1 MVYRYPLK
9 LFVIIIGLIVWN
21 GFTTALAQAPDITY
35 QTPQNYI
42 VNTPVVP
49 LIPDNRGGTVPAI
62 PGSVITFAG
71 NGTTAATDG
80 TGIAASFSAPQ
91 LLRFDPA
98 SGNFYVVD
106 APNLIRKITPAGVVT
121 TFTTNF
127 GKIQGLA
134 IDASGNLFIADVDN
148 NVIWKMTP
156 AGTATKY
163 AGGTP
168 GFANGLLSN
177 AQFDGIFGLAFDSK
191 GNLFVSDY
199 NNRVIRKIDP
209 AGNVTTFAGT
219 QGISAALDG
228 TGTGAQFV
236 APNALTIDKDDNLWV
251 ADDNTVIRKITTQGD
266 VSTIAGGG
274 TNLGTAQGKSAKF
287 DGIFDLTTD
296 KAGNIYVIDNYYALV
311 KKITPAGLVTV
322 IAGALPPGYNDGPL
336 LSSNFSGP
344 FGITFDASGK
354 LFIADDNNRRIR
366 EVSLSGY
373 IIDKQLPAGLIFD
386 NKTGAISGT
395 PSVASPS
402 TDYTVT
408 AFNADGSSSFT
419 VNITVKNAVLP
430 VSAPNISYQTPQ
442 NYIVA
447 KTITPLSPANTGGAI
462 PADAYGVSTFAGS
475 TGSSGTFSA
484 PYGLRSDGSGSLY
497 VSDASQRIMKVTPD
511 GILTV
516 IAGSKDVAGNKNG
529 QGSAALFN
537 NPGQIATDLQG
548 NIYVADINNNEIRKI
563 TPAGQVTTYAGT
575 GAAGSKNGS
584 AATAT
589 FFHPTG
595 VAVDA
600 GGNVYVADH
609 DNSIIRKIAAEGTV
623 SAFAGLAGTPGA
635 ANGNG
640 TSARFSGPTYLA
652 IDALGNIYV
661 ADNNNQ
667 MVRKITP
674 AGDVTTLAGNGTTG
688 FNNGA
693 GTSATFN
700 GLGGLTVDDIGNVYV
715 VDKGNYVVRKIT
727 PAGVVS
733 TFAGSGVRG
742 AVNGDPLT
750 AKFAGST
757 DITIDIKGNL
767 YLADGGQVRKI
778 VTGGYTID
786 KSLPLGLTFDKTTG
800 IISGTPAAATPLTN
814 YTISAY
820 NISGSSSFTI
830 QITVDPADANAV
842 QPPDISYATPQVY
855 KATKTIQPLSPT
867 NNGGAV
873 PRTVY
878 SQVSTFAG
886 SGVPGAADGLGKAA
900 SFSYPIAIATD
911 ASGNFY
917 VTETVNS
924 LVRQITPGAVV
935 STFAGKAGKT
945 GYADGQGSAALF
957 ASPSGVAVDGAGNL
971 YIADALNN
979 RIRKISPGGLVSTY
993 AGNGTAGSTN
1003 GPALQA
1009 SFNNPTGLAI
1019 DASGNLYVVD
1029 QKNNMIRLV
1038 SASGI
1043 VSTFAGNGLPGNAN
1057 GPALQASFNQPQGIA
1072 VDASGNV
1079 YVSDQNYIRKI
1090 SLGMVSTFAG
1100 SGAQGFADG
1109 PGAAASFNHPYGIA
1123 IDAEG
1128 NLFIADTG
1136 NDLVRKI
1143 TPQGQV
1149 TTAAGD
1155 LQDPN
1160 NTDKNFNQP
1169 TGIVI
1174 DAVGNAYITEFWGG
1188 LANNNNQGNV
1198 ITKLTLTGYVIDKP
1212 LPAGL
1217 VFDSPTGTISGTPT
1231 AVSPGTDYTVT
1242 AYNGGGSSSTIV
1254 NITVLENI
1262 LLPAEIT
1269 LAPVAFKTYGDG
1281 DFDPG
1286 ATSTNTEV
1294 PISYQTDNPA
1304 VAAIVN
1310 GLLHITG
1317 AGTTTITASQ
1327 DANTDY
1333 LAASPVTQI
1342 LTVNPASL
1350 VIAADDQQKYQGNPN
1365 PALTATY
1372 YGFVYNEDQSVFTT
1386 PLSISTTATADSPVG
1401 QYPIAVGGAVA
1412 ANYIIT
1418 FLPGTLTINLSP
1430 LSILVPNAFTPNGD
1444 GVNDLWNIDKL
1455 TESFPQCMVSVYA
1468 RNGSLVFQ
1476 SRGYHIPWDGTY
1488 KGTLVSAGTYYYVID
1503 PEPGAPK
1510 LAGYVAVLR

>member
-1 MVYRYPLK
+1 MTHRYPLK
-9 LFVIIIGLIVWN
+9 LFVICVTLLIFN
-21 GFTTALAQAPDITY
+21 GAIPAFAQKPDISY
-35 QTPQNYI
+35 PTPQNYTTNNPI
-42 VNTPVVP
+42 TPLTPTNKGGAVP
-49 LIPDNRGGTVPAI
+49 TITSQVT
-62 PGSVITFAG
+62 TFAG
-71 NGTTAATDG
+71 SGTGASIDGLGTDASFSGPEVVRIDRTGNIYVIDYPDKIRKITPGGQVTTISGSFGQLQGLAFDASNNAYASDIDNCVIWEITQAGVVSKFAGTTRGFANGTTATAKFDAPFGIVFDNADNLYVADHNNRVIRKIDKTGNVTTFAGQPGISGTTDG
-80 TGIAASFSAPQ
+80 SGSSA
-91 LLRFDPA
+91 RFL
-98 SGNFYVVD
+98 
-106 APNLIRKITPAGVVT
+106 APNPMTIDKAGNIYLVDNNWFVRKITPAGVVKT
-121 TFTTNF
+121 IAAGSNGGHAADAPF
-127 GKIQGLA
+127 GIVFDLA
-134 IDASGNLFIADVDN
+134 TDNQDNIYIGDYSENLIIRITPGGSISTLAGNSDAAYKD
-148 NVIWKMTP
+148 
-156 AGTATKY
+156 
-163 AGGTP
+163 GTP
-168 GFANGLLSN
+168 FAASFNSPFGV
-177 AQFDGIFGLAFDSK
+177 AFDGTHNFYIGDFI
-191 GNLFVSDY
+191 
-199 NNRVIRKIDP
+199 NRR
-209 AGNVTTFAGT
+209 
-219 QGISAALDG
+219 
-228 TGTGAQFV
+228 
-236 APNALTIDKDDNLWV
+236 
-251 ADDNTVIRKITTQGD
+251 IRKITLNGYK
-266 VSTIAGGG
+266 I
-274 TNLGTAQGKSAKF
+274 
-287 DGIFDLTTD
+287 D
-296 KAGNIYVIDNYYALV
+296 K
-311 KKITPAGLVTV
+311 T
-322 IAGALPPGYNDGPL
+322 LPPGL
-336 LSSNFSGP
+336 
-344 FGITFDASGK
+344 TFD
-354 LFIADDNNRRIR
+354 L
-366 EVSLSGY
+366 
-373 IIDKQLPAGLIFD
+373 Q
-386 NKTGAISGT
+386 TGVISGT
-395 PSVASPS
+395 PTQISPS
-402 TDYTVT
+402 TDYIIT
-408 AFNADGSSSFT
+408 AYNAGGSSSFT
-419 VNITVKNAVLP
+419 VNIAVTNSLP
-430 VSAPNISYQTPQ
+430 VLQPPIITYQTPQ
-442 NYIVA
+442 VYKAGAAIP
-447 KTITPLSPANTGGAI
+447 PLAPNNTGGAV

-484 PYGLRSDGSGSLY
+484 PYGLRTDGGRNLY

-511 GILTV
+511 GVLTV
-516 IAGSKDVAGNKNG
+516 IAGTKDVAGNKNG
-529 QGSAALFN
+529 LGSAALFN
-537 NPGQIATDLQG
+537 TPGQIATDLQG

-575 GAAGSKNGS
+575 GLPGSKNGG

-589 FFHPTG
+589 FFHPIG

-609 DNSIIRKIAAEGTV
+609 DNNVIRKIAPDGTV
-623 SAFAGLAGTPGA
+623 STFAGLAGVPGV

-640 TSARFSGPTYLA
+640 ASARFSGPTYLA
-652 IDALGNIYV
+652 IDAVGNIYV

-667 MVRKITP
+667 MIRKITP
-674 AGDVTTLAGNGTTG
+674 AGDVTTLAGNGTVG

-693 GTSATFN
+693 GSNATFN
-700 GLGGLTVDDIGNVYV
+700 GLGGLTVDNIGNVYV

-742 AVNGDPLT
+742 AVNGDPST

-757 DITIDIKGNL
+757 DITIDLQGNL

-786 KSLPLGLTFDKTTG
+786 KPLPLGLNFDKTTG
-800 IISGTPAAATPLTN
+800 VISGTPAAAAPAAN
-814 YTISAY
+814 YTVSAY
-820 NISGSSSFTI
+820 NLSGSSSFTI
-830 QITVDPADANAV
+830 QITVDPADANAI
-842 QPPDISYATPQVY
+842 QPPYISYATPQVY
-855 KATKTIQPLSPT
+855 KTTKTIQPLSPA

-873 PRTVY
+873 PHTVF

-886 SGVPGAADGLGKAA
+886 SGVPGANDGVGKAA
-900 SFSYPIAIATD
+900 SFSYPIAIAID
-911 ASGNFY
+911 PAGNFY

-924 LVRQITPGAVV
+924 LVRQITLGAAV

-957 ASPSGVAVDGAGNL
+957 DSPGGVAVDGAGNV
-971 YIADALNN
+971 YVADALNN

-993 AGNGTAGSTN
+993 AGNGSAGSTN
-1003 GPALQA
+1003 GPTLQA

-1019 DASGNLYVVD
+1019 DALGNLYVVD
-1029 QKNNMIRLV
+1029 QKNNLIRLI
-1038 SASGI
+1038 SAAGI
-1043 VSTFAGNGLPGNAN
+1043 VSTFAGNGSAGNAN

-1090 SLGMVSTFAG
+1090 SSGIVSIFAG

-1109 PGAAASFNHPYGIA
+1109 PGTIASFNHPYGIA

-1136 NDLVRKI
+1136 NDLIRKI
-1143 TPQGQV
+1143 TPQGKV

-1155 LQDPN
+1155 LQNPN

-1212 LPAGL
+1212 LPPGL

-1269 LAPVAFKTYGDG
+1269 FAPVAFKTYGDA

-1286 ATSTNTEV
+1286 ATSTNSEV
-1294 PISYQTDNPA
+1294 PISYQSDNPA
-1304 VAAIVN
+1304 VATIVN
-1310 GLLHITG
+1310 GMVHITG
-1317 AGTTTITASQ
+1317 AGTAAITASQ
-1327 DANTDY
+1327 DANADY

-1386 PLSISTTATADSPVG
+1386 PLSISTAATTDSPVG
-1401 QYPIAVGGAVA
+1401 QYPIAIGGAVA

-1444 GVNDLWNIDKL
+1444 GVNDLWHIDKL

-1476 SRGYHIPWDGTY
+1476 SRGYHVPWDGTY